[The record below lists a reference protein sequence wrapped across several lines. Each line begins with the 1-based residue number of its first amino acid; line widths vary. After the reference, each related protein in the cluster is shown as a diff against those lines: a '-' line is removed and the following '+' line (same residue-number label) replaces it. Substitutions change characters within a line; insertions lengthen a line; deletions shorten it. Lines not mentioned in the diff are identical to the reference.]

1 MHMHY
6 IYIYIYIYI
15 IYIIYRCIYI
25 YVNVYIY
32 IYICIYI
39 YMYYVCVL
47 NNCMQ
52 CEQQTL
58 RYNFDM
64 RSLNYWYR
72 CYNTTLPHF
81 ARLKFKGTS

>member
-1 MHMHY
+1 MY
-6 IYIYIYIYI
+6 
-15 IYIIYRCIYI
+15 IYI
-25 YVNVYIY
+25 YVNIY

-81 ARLKFKGTS
+81 ARLKFKGTSLKSKLADNICSIIVILGS

>member
-1 MHMHY
+1 MY
-6 IYIYIYIYI
+6 IYICKYI
-15 IYIIYRCIYI
+15 
-25 YVNVYIY
+25 YIY

-58 RYNFDM
+58 RSNFDM

-81 ARLKFKGTS
+81 ARLKFKGTSLKSKLADNICSIIVILGS